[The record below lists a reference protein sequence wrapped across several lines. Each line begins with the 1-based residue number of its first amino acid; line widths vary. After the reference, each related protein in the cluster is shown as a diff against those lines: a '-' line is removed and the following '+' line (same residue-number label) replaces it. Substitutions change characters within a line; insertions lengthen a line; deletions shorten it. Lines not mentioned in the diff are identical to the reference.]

1 MKDVHEENHTQVTE
15 FVFLGIV
22 EDPQIQVVLFVLFL
36 IIYLIN
42 LLGNTGVIFL
52 IIFSPQ
58 LHTPMYIFLSQL
70 SLLDLCY
77 SSAIGPKMLV
87 DFLTER
93 KVISFAGC
101 IAQLFVFG
109 SFVDTEC
116 FLLAAMAYD
125 RYAAICNP
133 LRYSITMSR
142 KVYICLIVASY
153 TAGFGNVIVQTTS
166 LFTLDYCGSNVI
178 NHFFCDI
185 PPLFA
190 LSCSDTHANEM
201 LLFACA
207 SFLEFSSLTIIVVSY
222 IFIFS
227 TVLKIKSAKGRHKAF
242 STCASH
248 LTGVTLFYGT
258 IIFMYLRPSSAYALD
273 EDKWASLF
281 YTLIIPMMNPL
292 IYSVRNKEVKD
303 AFKKIMMKKIVF

>member
-1 MKDVHEENHTQVTE
+1 MHAENHTEVTE

-22 EDPQIQVVLFVLFL
+22 EDPQIQVVLFVVFL
-36 IIYLIN
+36 TIYLIN
-42 LLGNTGVIFL
+42 LVGNMGMIFL
-52 IIFSPQ
+52 IVLSPH
-58 LHTPMYIFLSQL
+58 LHSPMYIFLSQL
-70 SLLDLCY
+70 SFLDLCY

-101 IAQLFVFG
+101 VAQLFVFG
-109 SFVDTEC
+109 AFVDTEC

-125 RYAAICNP
+125 RYVAICSP
-133 LRYSITMSR
+133 LQYSIIMSR
-142 KVYICLIVASY
+142 KVYICLILGSY
-153 TAGFGNVIVQTTS
+153 AAGVGNTVVQTIS
-166 LFTLDYCGSNVI
+166 LFTLDYCSSNVI
-178 NHFFCDI
+178 NHFFCDM

-190 LSCSDTHANEM
+190 LSCSDTHINEM

-207 SFLEFSSLTIIVVSY
+207 SFLEFSSLTVILVSY
-222 IFIFS
+222 IFILS
-227 TVLKIKSAKGRHKAF
+227 TILKINSANGRHKPF

-258 IIFMYLRPSSAYALD
+258 IIFMYLRPSSAYALG
-273 EDKWASLF
+273 EDKWASVF

-292 IYSVRNKEVKD
+292 IYSVRNKEVKE
-303 AFKKIMMKKIVF
+303 AFKKIMKSKIVF